1 MKRDYESWR
10 PALIAFYRH
19 DGPWF
24 QKIENLERGYP
35 FTEHDLRVIEGLR
48 EATRLAA

>member
-1 MKRDYESWR
+1 VTSYETWR

-24 QKIENLERGYP
+24 QKIENLERGDSLTP
-35 FTEHDLRVIEGLR
+35 QDKRVIDGLR
-48 EATRLAA
+48 KVKVAA